1 MWKGKDVVTFHAFLS
16 VSISLNRCQTVISGI
31 PVCFFWPET
40 FAIAQLFIC
49 TFHANPRSPSNYKNI
64 ANGRVHIWI
73 NWKVGRFRLKIN
85 TAISSSWTFHFQ
97 DCHLANYL
105 LQMWRNLH
113 NFMCWYTISLAKN
126 WWNLQPIL
134 QKWMNKWNKSLVATQ
149 QSFRLLR
156 HFEFLNGI
164 SSCDRVWPTMAT
176 FWTTPWPRVFSIDKT
191 WKPLV
196 KTWGFD
202 ESLSLATRTNRLD
215 RRRHSAA

>member
-126 WWNLQPIL
+126 WWNRQPIL
-134 QKWMNKWNKSLVATQ
+134 QKNEWTSEIN
-149 QSFRLLR
+149 LLLQHSKVFVCFGTLKT
-156 HFEFLNGI
+156 HFEFFQWNFELWPSLTDNGHI
-164 SSCDRVWPTMAT
+164 LEHSLTSC
-176 FWTTPWPRVFSIDKT
+176 I
-191 WKPLV
+191 
-196 KTWGFD
+196 
-202 ESLSLATRTNRLD
+202 
-215 RRRHSAA
+215 